1 MQEVKQK
8 PQCNNCKF
16 YTSGVAEVL
25 PSGRVWTWEECQ
37 KSWGKPT
44 PIGVLKNVCSL
55 WVKNPAIKE

>member
-16 YTSGVAEVL
+16 YSSGVAEVL
-25 PSGRVWTWEECQ
+25 PSGKTWIWEECQ

-55 WVKNPAIKE
+55 WVKSPNKD